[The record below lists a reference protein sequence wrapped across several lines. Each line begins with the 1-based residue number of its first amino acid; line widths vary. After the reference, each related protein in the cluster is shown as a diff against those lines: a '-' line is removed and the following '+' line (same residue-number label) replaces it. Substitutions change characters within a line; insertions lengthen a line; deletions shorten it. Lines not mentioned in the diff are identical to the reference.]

1 MDPNQELIAM
11 GASNIFGTFFQSLPM
26 TASMSRTMVQVSAG
40 GRTLMASVVS
50 IFMLLW
56 VLLFAGPLF
65 RDLPNCILAALIMVS
80 LRGIL
85 MQFKDVKIYAKRS
98 NSEIFVWLSTFLGTV
113 FVDIDYGL
121 IIGLGVTFIFLL
133 WWGYYPKVELLSPT
147 DHEDL
152 FTNKSEV
159 REYKEGKCNIIY
171 HQNLFTLLNKSEV
184 EEWGNNIEIGNFRA
198 AHLFKWQIW
207 KKESLKNSNF
217 ITKKNVL

>member
-56 VLLFAGPLF
+56 VNNFQFHEKKPFFCYFMKFFQVLLFAGPLF

-133 WWGYYPKVELLSPT
+133 WWGYYPKVELISLT

-159 REYKEGKCNIIY
+159 RE
-171 HQNLFTLLNKSEV
+171 
-184 EEWGNNIEIGNFRA
+184 
-198 AHLFKWQIW
+198 
-207 KKESLKNSNF
+207 
-217 ITKKNVL
+217 

>member
-1 MDPNQELIAM
+1 MKLIIVFFTHTNIVDPNQELIAM
-11 GASNIFGTFFQSLPM
+11 GASNIFGTFFRSLPM
-26 TASMSRTMVQVSAG
+26 TASMSRTMVQVNAG

-85 MQFKDVKIYAKRS
+85 MQFKDIKIYAKRS
-98 NSEIFVWLSTFLGTV
+98 NSEIFVWISTFLGTV
-113 FVDIDYGL
+113 FIDIDYGL
-121 IIGLGVTFIFLL
+121 VIGLGVTFMFLL

-152 FTNKSEV
+152 FTYKSEV
-159 REYKEGKCNIIY
+159 RA
-171 HQNLFTLLNKSEV
+171 KS
-184 EEWGNNIEIGNFRA
+184 
-198 AHLFKWQIW
+198 
-207 KKESLKNSNF
+207 
-217 ITKKNVL
+217 

>member
-1 MDPNQELIAM
+1 MK
-11 GASNIFGTFFQSLPM
+11 FFQ
-26 TASMSRTMVQVSAG
+26 
-40 GRTLMASVVS
+40 
-50 IFMLLW
+50 

-133 WWGYYPKVELLSPT
+133 
-147 DHEDL
+147 
-152 FTNKSEV
+152 
-159 REYKEGKCNIIY
+159 
-171 HQNLFTLLNKSEV
+171 
-184 EEWGNNIEIGNFRA
+184 
-198 AHLFKWQIW
+198 
-207 KKESLKNSNF
+207 
-217 ITKKNVL
+217 